1 MSGITLLKF
10 VKTLLNGV
18 KNQCIGILPD
28 FYLLN
33 MVFGST
39 TLHISTSVFLFI
51 ARVSFPASDS
61 LIGVLRKRY
70 GPELVGEVRTLEKIY
85 FKHKKTILDLEF
97 LISCRKIV
105 LSQNLQFKV
114 SNE

>member
-1 MSGITLLKF
+1 MSGIKLLKF
-10 VKTLLNGV
+10 VKTLLNVGMEV
-18 KNQCIGILPD
+18 LECYQCIGILPD
-28 FYLLN
+28 FFVLN

-70 GPELVGEVRTLEKIY
+70 GTNLVGKLEHWRKYTLNIK
-85 FKHKKTILDLEF
+85 
-97 LISCRKIV
+97 R
-105 LSQNLQFKV
+105 QFWI
-114 SNE
+114 